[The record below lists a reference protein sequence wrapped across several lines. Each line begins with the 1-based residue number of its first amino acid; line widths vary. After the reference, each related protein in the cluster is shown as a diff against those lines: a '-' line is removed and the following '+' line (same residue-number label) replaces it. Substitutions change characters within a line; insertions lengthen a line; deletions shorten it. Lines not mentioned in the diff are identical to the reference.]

1 MNRNTFI
8 KNGRFLAYTGGLAF
22 TFAVAIG
29 GYLLA
34 SLSIFQMIGPLACAL
49 LIAIIYRNYIG
60 YPTQFKPGIK
70 FASTFL
76 LRGAIILYGLQLQID
91 QIFAVGIGIFF
102 KDALVIILSITCM
115 LLIGKW
121 LKADLAIL
129 LLLGVGTGV
138 CGAAAIGAVSPILK
152 SKEEDIAI
160 SVGIIALIGSI
171 LSIAYPFLQS
181 ILDLS
186 PEEYGIWS
194 GMSLHEIAHVT
205 LAAMPAGQEALS
217 LAIIAKLGRVL
228 WLIPLSCLF
237 VLFMKRKE
245 KQETSTVIKFPWF
258 LVGFLL
264 MSIFNSYI
272 LERYVYIP
280 NAIVSTIPTLTTF
293 LLTMAMVGLGLNV
306 NIKTLCFKSARPLIA
321 IIITSLLLSTITLV
335 MI

>member
-181 ILDLS
+181 VLDLS

-237 VLFMKRKE
+237 VLFMKKKE
-245 KQETSTVIKFPWF
+245 NQETSTVISFPWF

-280 NAIVSTIPTLTTF
+280 NAIVSSIPTLTTF

-306 NIKTLCFKSARPLIA
+306 NIKTLCSKSSRPLIA